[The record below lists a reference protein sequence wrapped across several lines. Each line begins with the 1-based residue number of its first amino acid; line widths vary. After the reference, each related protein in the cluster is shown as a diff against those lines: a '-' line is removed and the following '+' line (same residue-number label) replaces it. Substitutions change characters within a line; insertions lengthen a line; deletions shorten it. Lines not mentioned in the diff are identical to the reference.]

1 MSTINPVRDTEIAR
15 QKRNLTES
23 QKKNAEA
30 TREGVLVNE
39 LIKEPKNVD
48 MNDLYNCLVISNDAK
63 MPEKLFEPKYTKE
76 KSIVPISLISTG
88 VMAGMTLVSLVAKK
102 SAKANLTIRTT
113 QKLPSLTRNLAMN
126 QEAHQAMYQ
135 MVQCPNQKTI
145 LAAVGI
151 LTISSMGFMGKMFI
165 DGFKD
170 IWVKK
175 READIQKNLQEN
187 LVAVETQSFSG
198 KIQIVRGMLA
208 EKAHEFNEYL
218 AYKRETP
225 TVFKQFNS
233 NLMFMGRSDKSDIE
247 PQPKQH
253 LNRQSR
259 LGFLAQQPEAK
270 NALVAAPP
278 DEKSGNGKYFA
289 LGALTIGAIVALG
302 YLSMRNL
309 RSGKKYLEQYI
320 DASKSKISEIVANS
334 SKNSHETDKINLK
347 NMLQAIDAS
356 PNYIQEELAK
366 LKWDKA
372 EKEKFIDEIS
382 FQTKKSTAQ
391 AERALGGDGTPK
403 PAFYSHV
410 NDYRAFLY
418 NWLLDTSNPLFR
430 NLFFGIT
437 GVTALAYGGKA
448 LGEAVKDVQVK
459 KINAQTEL
467 ELQKRLVATELRN
480 FKAKKDA
487 AINPLCEEFY
497 VQLNNGK
504 PKDELKVIAENI
516 LFEVK
521 NGPPFVYS

>member
-1 MSTINPVRDTEIAR
+1 MTNISPIRDAEIAR

-30 TREGVLVNE
+30 TKEAVIVNE

-48 MNDLYNCLVISNDAK
+48 MKDLYNCLVISNDAK
-63 MPEKLFEPKYTKE
+63 MPEKLFEDKHTKE

-88 VMAGMTLVSLVAKK
+88 VMAGMALVSLVAKK
-102 SAKANLTIRTT
+102 SAKANLTIKTT

-126 QEAHQAMYQ
+126 QETHQAMYQ

-145 LAAVGI
+145 LAAIGI
-151 LTISSMGFMGKMFI
+151 LTISAMGFMGKMFI

-208 EKAHEFNEYL
+208 EKAREFNEYL
-218 AYKRETP
+218 SYKRENP

-233 NLMFMGRSDKSDIE
+233 NLKFMGRNQI
-247 PQPKQH
+247 P
-253 LNRQSR
+253 SR
-259 LGFLAQQPEAK
+259 LGFLAQQHETGEALS
-270 NALVAAPP
+270 N
-278 DEKSGNGKYFA
+278 EKSSNTKYFM
-289 LGALTIGAIVALG
+289 LGALTLGAIAGLG

-334 SKNSHETDKINLK
+334 TRNSHEADKINLK
-347 NMLQAIDAS
+347 NMLQAIDAN
-356 PNYIQEELAK
+356 PDYIQTELTK
-366 LKWDKA
+366 LNWEKA
-372 EKEKFIDEIS
+372 EKDKFIDEIS

-437 GVTALAYGGKA
+437 GITALAYGGKA

-459 KINAQTEL
+459 KINAETEL
-467 ELQKRLVATELRN
+467 DLQKRLVATELRN

-497 VQLNNGK
+497 VQLRNGK

>member
-1 MSTINPVRDTEIAR
+1 MTTITQIRDAEIAR
-15 QKRNLTES
+15 QKRNLTDS

-30 TREGVLVNE
+30 TKEGVIVNE

-48 MNDLYNCLVISNDAK
+48 MKDLYNSLVISNDAK
-63 MPEKLFEPKYTKE
+63 MPEKLFEDKHTKE

-88 VMAGMTLVSLVAKK
+88 VMAGMALVSFVAQK
-102 SAKANLTIRTT
+102 SAKANLTIKTT

-126 QEAHQAMYQ
+126 QETHQAMYQ
-135 MVQCPNQKTI
+135 VVQCPNQKTI
-145 LAAVGI
+145 LAAIGI
-151 LTISSMGFMGKMFI
+151 LTISAMGFMGKMFI

-198 KIQIVRGMLA
+198 KIQIIRGMLA
-208 EKAHEFNEYL
+208 EKAREFNEYL
-218 AYKRETP
+218 SYKRETP

-233 NLMFMGRSDKSDIE
+233 NLKFMGRNEK
-247 PQPKQH
+247 
-253 LNRQSR
+253 
-259 LGFLAQQPEAK
+259 
-270 NALVAAPP
+270 P
-278 DEKSGNGKYFA
+278 DNQAEEKSGNTKYFA
-289 LGALTIGAIVALG
+289 LGALTLMAIAGLG

-334 SKNSHETDKINLK
+334 TQNSHETDKINLK
-347 NMLQAIDAS
+347 NMLQSIDAN
-356 PNYIQEELAK
+356 PDYIQTELTK
-366 LKWDKA
+366 LNWDKA
-372 EKEKFIDEIS
+372 EKDKFIDEIS

-437 GVTALAYGGKA
+437 GITALAYGGKA

-504 PKDELKVIAENI
+504 PKEELKVIAENI

>member
-1 MSTINPVRDTEIAR
+1 MPTINPIRDAEIAR

-23 QKKNAEA
+23 QKKNAEL

-48 MNDLYNCLVISNDAK
+48 MNDLYNSLVISHDAK

-76 KSIVPISLISTG
+76 KSILPISLISTG
-88 VMAGMTLVSLVAKK
+88 VMAAMALVSLVAKK
-102 SAKANLTIRTT
+102 SAKANLTIKTT

-126 QEAHQAMYQ
+126 QETHQAMYQ

-145 LAAVGI
+145 LATIGI
-151 LTISSMGFMGKMFI
+151 LTISAMGFMGKMFI

-208 EKAHEFNEYL
+208 EKAKEFNDYL
-218 AYKRETP
+218 CYKPETP
-225 TVFKQFNS
+225 PVFRQFNS
-233 NLMFMGRSDKSDIE
+233 NLMFKGNETKTQTE
-247 PQPKQH
+247 EKQ
-253 LNRQSR
+253 
-259 LGFLAQQPEAK
+259 
-270 NALVAAPP
+270 
-278 DEKSGNGKYFA
+278 GNTKYLA
-289 LGALTIGAIVALG
+289 LGALTLGAIVGLG

-309 RSGKKYLEQYI
+309 RTGKKYIENYI
-320 DASKSKISEIVANS
+320 DASKTKISEIVANS
-334 SKNSHETDKINLK
+334 TKNSHETDKINLK
-347 NMLQAIDAS
+347 NMLQSIDAS
-356 PNYIQEELAK
+356 PDYIQHELK
-366 LKWDKA
+366 NLNWQKA
-372 EKEKFIDEIS
+372 EKNKFIDEIS

-430 NLFFGIT
+430 NLFFGVT
-437 GVTALAYGGKA
+437 GVTALGYGGHA

-459 KINAQTEL
+459 KINAETEL
-467 ELQKRLVATELRN
+467 DLQKRLVATELRN

>member
-1 MSTINPVRDTEIAR
+1 MTNISPIRDAEIAR
-15 QKRNLTES
+15 QKRNLTDS
-23 QKKNAEA
+23 QKKNAEM

-48 MNDLYNCLVISNDAK
+48 MNDLYNSLVISHDAK
-63 MPEKLFEPKYTKE
+63 MPEKLFESKQTKE
-76 KSIVPISLISTG
+76 KSILPISLISTG
-88 VMAGMTLVSLVAKK
+88 VMAGLTLVSLVAKK
-102 SAKANLTIRTT
+102 SAKANLTIKTT

-126 QEAHQAMYQ
+126 QETHQAMYQ

-145 LAAVGI
+145 LAAIGI
-151 LTISSMGFMGKMFI
+151 LTISAMGFMGKMFI

-198 KIQIVRGMLA
+198 KIQITRGMLA
-208 EKAHEFNEYL
+208 EKAREFNEYL
-218 AYKRETP
+218 SYKRETP
-225 TVFKQFNS
+225 PVFRQFNS
-233 NLMFMGRSDKSDIE
+233 NLKFAGREDSSRVGLLSHQREADTE
-247 PQPKQH
+247 EKQ
-253 LNRQSR
+253 
-259 LGFLAQQPEAK
+259 G
-270 NALVAAPP
+270 NA
-278 DEKSGNGKYFA
+278 KYFA
-289 LGALTIGAIVALG
+289 LGALTIGAIVGLG

-309 RSGKKYLEQYI
+309 RTGKKYIENYI
-320 DASKSKISEIVANS
+320 EASKTKISEIVANS
-334 SKNSHETDKINLK
+334 TKTSQETDKVNLK
-347 NMLQAIDAS
+347 NMLQSIDAS
-356 PNYIQEELAK
+356 PDYIQHELKK
-366 LKWDKA
+366 LNWEKA
-372 EKEKFIDEIS
+372 EKDKFIDEIS

-430 NLFFGIT
+430 NLFFGVT
-437 GVTALAYGGKA
+437 GITALSYGGNV

-504 PKDELKVIAENI
+504 PKEELKIIAENI

>member
-1 MSTINPVRDTEIAR
+1 MTSVTPIRDTEIAR

-30 TREGVLVNE
+30 TREGVIVNE

-48 MNDLYNCLVISNDAK
+48 MNDLYNSLVISNDAK
-63 MPEKLFEPKYTKE
+63 MPDKLFEPKYTKE
-76 KSIVPISLISTG
+76 KSIFPISLITTG
-88 VMAGMTLVSLVAKK
+88 VMAAMAIVSLIAKK
-102 SAKANLTIRTT
+102 SAKANLTIKTT

-126 QEAHQAMYQ
+126 QETHQAMYQ

-151 LTISSMGFMGKMFI
+151 LTISAMGFMGKMFI

-198 KIQIVRGMLA
+198 KIQIIRGMLA
-208 EKAHEFNEYL
+208 EKAREFSEYL
-218 AYKRETP
+218 CYKRETP
-225 TVFKQFNS
+225 PVFRQFNN
-233 NLMFMGRSDKSDIE
+233 NLKFTGNNHEQNEKSDN
-247 PQPKQH
+247 K
-253 LNRQSR
+253 
-259 LGFLAQQPEAK
+259 
-270 NALVAAPP
+270 
-278 DEKSGNGKYFA
+278 KYFA
-289 LGALTIGAIVALG
+289 LGAMTLGAIVGLG

-309 RSGKKYLEQYI
+309 RSGKKYIENYI
-320 DASKSKISEIVANS
+320 DASKLKISEIVANS
-334 SKNSHETDKINLK
+334 NPQSHETDKINLK

-356 PNYIQEELAK
+356 PTYIQEELAK
-366 LKWDKA
+366 LKWDKS
-372 EKEKFIDEIS
+372 EKDKFIDEIS

-418 NWLLDTSNPLFR
+418 NWLLDTANPLFR

-437 GVTALAYGGKA
+437 GITALGYGGKA

-497 VQLNNGK
+497 VQLQNGK
-504 PKDELKVIAENI
+504 PKDELKIIAENI

>member
-1 MSTINPVRDTEIAR
+1 MPTINQIRDAEIAR
-15 QKRNLTES
+15 QKRNLTDS
-23 QKKNAEA
+23 QKKNAEL

-48 MNDLYNCLVISNDAK
+48 MNDLYNSLVISHDAK
-63 MPEKLFEPKYTKE
+63 MPEKLFEPKQTKE
-76 KSIVPISLISTG
+76 KSILPISLISVG
-88 VMAGMTLVSLVAKK
+88 VMAALALVSIVAKK
-102 SAKANLTIRTT
+102 SAKANLTIKTT

-126 QEAHQAMYQ
+126 QETHQAMYQ

-145 LAAVGI
+145 LAAIGI
-151 LTISSMGFMGKMFI
+151 LTISAMGFMGKMFI

-208 EKAHEFNEYL
+208 EKAREFNEFL
-218 AYKRETP
+218 CYKPETP
-225 TVFKQFNS
+225 PVFRQFNS
-233 NLMFMGRSDKSDIE
+233 NLNFAGNSNGRVGLLS
-247 PQPKQH
+247 H
-253 LNRQSR
+253 
-259 LGFLAQQPEAK
+259 QQQTDS
-270 NALVAAPP
+270 
-278 DEKSGNGKYFA
+278 DEKQGNAKYFA

-309 RSGKKYLEQYI
+309 RTGKKYIENYI
-320 DASKSKISEIVANS
+320 DASKTKISELVANS
-334 SKNSHETDKINLK
+334 NKTSHETDKINLK
-347 NMLQAIDAS
+347 NMLQSIDAS
-356 PNYIQEELAK
+356 PEYIQRELK
-366 LKWDKA
+366 NLNWQKA
-372 EKEKFIDEIS
+372 EKDKFIDEIS

-430 NLFFGIT
+430 NLFFGVT
-437 GVTALAYGGKA
+437 GVTAIGYGGHA

-459 KINAQTEL
+459 KINAETEL

-487 AINPLCEEFY
+487 AINPLTEEFY

-504 PKDELKVIAENI
+504 PKEELKVIAENI

>member
-1 MSTINPVRDTEIAR
+1 MTSINPVRDAEIAR
-15 QKRNLTES
+15 QKRNLTDS

-48 MNDLYNCLVISNDAK
+48 MNDLYNSLVISHDAK
-63 MPEKLFEPKYTKE
+63 MPEKLFESKNTKE
-76 KSIVPISLISTG
+76 KSILPISLISTG
-88 VMAGMTLVSLVAKK
+88 VMAAMALVSLIARK
-102 SAKANLTIRTT
+102 SAKANLTIKTT

-126 QEAHQAMYQ
+126 QETHQALYQ

-145 LAAVGI
+145 LAAIGI
-151 LTISSMGFMGKMFI
+151 LTISAMAFMGKMFI

-187 LVAVETQSFSG
+187 LVEVETQSFSG

-208 EKAHEFNEYL
+208 EKAREFNEYL
-218 AYKRETP
+218 CFKHENP
-225 TVFKQFNS
+225 PVFKNFNS
-233 NLMFMGRSDKSDIE
+233 NLKFMGRQENKFAE
-247 PQPKQH
+247 K
-253 LNRQSR
+253 
-259 LGFLAQQPEAK
+259 
-270 NALVAAPP
+270 P
-278 DEKSGNGKYFA
+278 DTGKYFA
-289 LGALTIGAIVALG
+289 LGALTLGAIVGLG

-309 RSGKKYLEQYI
+309 RAGKKYLEKYI
-320 DASKSKISEIVANS
+320 DESKSKISEIVANS

-356 PNYIQEELAK
+356 PKYIQDELAK
-366 LKWDKA
+366 LNWDKA
-372 EKEKFIDEIS
+372 EKENFIDEIS

-418 NWLLDTSNPLFR
+418 NWLLDTANPLFR

-437 GVTALAYGGKA
+437 GVTALGYGGKA

-497 VQLNNGK
+497 VQLQNSK
-504 PKDELKVIAENI
+504 PKEELKIIAENI

>member
-1 MSTINPVRDTEIAR
+1 MSNISPIRDAEIAR
-15 QKRNLTES
+15 QKRNLTDS

-48 MNDLYNCLVISNDAK
+48 MNDLYNSLVISHDAK
-63 MPEKLFEPKYTKE
+63 MPEKLYESKNTKE
-76 KSIVPISLISTG
+76 KSILPISLISTG
-88 VMAGMTLVSLVAKK
+88 VMASLALVSLVAKK
-102 SAKANLTIRTT
+102 SAKANLTIKTT

-126 QEAHQAMYQ
+126 QETHQAMYQ

-145 LAAVGI
+145 LAAIGI
-151 LTISSMGFMGKMFI
+151 LTISAMGFMGKMFI

-208 EKAHEFNEYL
+208 EKAREFNEYIC
-218 AYKRETP
+218 YKPETP
-225 TVFKQFNS
+225 PVFRQFNS
-233 NLMFMGRSDKSDIE
+233 NLMFKGSRVGLLSH
-247 PQPKQH
+247 QH
-253 LNRQSR
+253 EQGR
-259 LGFLAQQPEAK
+259 LGFLAQQQ
-270 NALVAAPP
+270 AAPE
-278 DEKSGNGKYFA
+278 EKQGNSKYFA
-289 LGALTIGAIVALG
+289 LGALTLGAIVGLG

-309 RSGKKYLEQYI
+309 RTGKKYIENYI
-320 DASKSKISEIVANS
+320 DASKTKISEIVANS
-334 SKNSHETDKINLK
+334 TKNSHETDKVNLK
-347 NMLQAIDAS
+347 NMLQSIDAS
-356 PNYIQEELAK
+356 PDYIQHELK
-366 LKWDKA
+366 NLNWQKA
-372 EKEKFIDEIS
+372 EKNKFIDEIS

-430 NLFFGIT
+430 NLFFGVT
-437 GVTALAYGGKA
+437 GVTALGYGGNA

-459 KINAQTEL
+459 KINAETEL
-467 ELQKRLVATELRN
+467 DLQKRLVATELRN

-497 VQLNNGK
+497 VQLRNAK
-504 PKDELKVIAENI
+504 PKEELKIIADNI